1 MKKLIRYHSFEA
13 LKDDVKPRN
22 NKSLKSKDR
31 QLQMENFVKLLRH
44 KWIEEKK
51 LRKKNL
57 ETSNHHE

>member
-1 MKKLIRYHSFEA
+1 MKKLIRYQSFKA

-51 LRKKNL
+51 LQKKNL
-57 ETSNHHE
+57 ETFNHHE